1 MRSREIARGARN
13 IKIALQRLRW
23 RRLPF
28 KGSSPTVGDHFR
40 LLAGDFSEVT
50 REVADGSIDLVIA
63 DPPWSRSWL
72 PRLTE
77 LMTVAARV
85 LRPGGRT
92 LIFIGQEFLPQV
104 LAAASD
110 QLTYRWTLCLRLP
123 KVKANWNGG
132 VLSAWLPVVVLEKR
146 GAKKPRDFRWDLLEE
161 PQTSKADPWAKSE
174 RVMRELV
181 EWFSAPGD
189 RVLDLFCGSGSSAVA
204 AVTCGRYFV
213 GVDSSAAA
221 VERTASE
228 MKRVRW
234 ATANPTPKASGIRA
248 YPV

>member
-1 MRSREIARGARN
+1 MRARGRRN
-13 IKIALQRLRW
+13 IKIALQTLRW
-23 RRLPF
+23 RRVPS
-28 KGSSPTVGDHFR
+28 KGASPTVGDHYS
-40 LLAGDFSEVT
+40 LLLGDFAEVT
-50 REVADGSIDLVIA
+50 RAIGVESIDLVIA

-72 PRLTE
+72 PRLPE
-77 LMTVAARV
+77 LITVAARV
-85 LRPGGRT
+85 VRPGGRT

-161 PQTSKADPWAKSE
+161 PPTSKADPWAKSE
-174 RVMRELV
+174 SVMRELV

-204 AVTCGRYFV
+204 AISCGRYFV
-213 GVDSSAAA
+213 GVDSNDAAIA
-221 VERTASE
+221 CTASRL
-228 MKRVRW
+228 KRVRW
-234 ATANPTPKASGIRA
+234 ATANPTPKASGIRV